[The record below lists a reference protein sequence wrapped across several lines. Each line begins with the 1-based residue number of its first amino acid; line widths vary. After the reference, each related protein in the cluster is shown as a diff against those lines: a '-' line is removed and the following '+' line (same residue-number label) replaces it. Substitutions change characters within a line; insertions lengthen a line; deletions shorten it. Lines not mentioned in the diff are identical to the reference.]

1 MKINQRISTFVLLAA
16 TISQFLIPQTAF
28 ADFSDVSESY
38 QNFEAITYLQEKGV
52 INGYSDG
59 TFKPDKLVNRA
70 EFLKI
75 IIEGSG
81 IKTDDKAETPFSD
94 TDDTAWYAPYVQKA
108 YYANW
113 VQGYTDGTFKPSQT
127 ITKAE
132 ALKILGEVQN
142 WEMSTVTKAPFLD
155 TKTTDWFAPYIA
167 FAKENELLETAGKL
181 VFPNQEMSRAKIS
194 EIVYRTIIK
203 NISTQPTPTTEQPT
217 TPSNLDFSP
226 ANFSQISSTYYANIS
241 LDEAL
246 PNTFYQNEIYIIKGT
261 ITSGSDKE
269 ATVSLGSETFTESL
283 SNNHFEIPVIF
294 KKTGN
299 LSLGI
304 LPGNSGNTKI
314 QTISVLP
321 TLPSSTNQEIPPS
334 KLAPE
339 IKFSNGKT
347 SVNFQNTYSTI
358 KRLTL
363 TQGSKSTSYLSRQNE
378 NTISIFYKDFQDFTS
393 SSVSYQIESAKISSS
408 LPLIISSD
416 FSKSETKTFTPT
428 YHAFSTINENTTA
441 SPPETM
447 SSPSKIS
454 FTVITSISVETT
466 GYVTTPDGLVEEIE
480 LSKNGSTYTYSYTP
494 ETSGTYIVEVNN
506 TEGIAVIN
514 HPVYI
519 GNTIPLLPDFF
530 DINKRK
536 YFTGTVSLDTMRNE
550 MLNEINKSRKEHGL
564 NEVVLAD
571 ELNTLAQLHTD
582 DMSKNNY
589 FAHVDLSGN
598 SPEDRRK
605 ALKISTPVEENMAKE
620 TSIQF
625 AHEGLM
631 RSGSHRSNILE
642 KEWTRVGIGV
652 TKTINDGGYLLI
664 DQEFSTNPI
673 STESLST
680 MKEEALTKINEKR
693 TDNSL
698 NALAPDQTLDD
709 ASKYLNNKI
718 INENATLT
726 NQVFSDTLDSFNIGG
741 QSEAI
746 GHSYNLWSTILDS
759 ILNDEESLYT
769 ADWLKIGIDIQTD
782 LAGILNTFIIINK

>member
-16 TISQFLIPQTAF
+16 TLSQFLLPQTAF

-38 QNFEAITYLQEKGV
+38 QNFEAITYLQEKDI

-81 IKTDDKAETPFSD
+81 IKTNANAETPFSD
-94 TDDTAWYAPYVQKA
+94 TDDTAWYAPYVEKA
-108 YYANW
+108 YSENW

-142 WEMSTVTKAPFLD
+142 WEMSAVTKAPFLD
-155 TKTTDWFAPYIA
+155 TKTTDWFTPYIA
-167 FAKENELLETAGKL
+167 FAKENELLETTGKL

-194 EIVYRTIIK
+194 ETVYRTIIK
-203 NISTQPTPTTEQPT
+203 NISTQPIETQPT
-217 TPSNLDFSP
+217 TQSNLDFSP
-226 ANFSQISSTYYANIS
+226 VKFSQIPSTYYANIS
-241 LDEAL
+241 LDEDT

-261 ITSGSDKE
+261 VTSSSNKE
-269 ATVSLGSETFTESL
+269 ATVSLENETFTESL
-283 SNNHFEIPVIF
+283 SNNHFEIPIIF
-294 KKTGN
+294 RKTGN

-304 LPGNSGNTKI
+304 LPGNSGNTKT

-321 TLPSSTNQEIPPS
+321 SLPSSTNKEIPPL

-378 NTISIFYKDFQDFTS
+378 NTISIFYKDFQNFS
-393 SSVSYQIESAKISSS
+393 ESSVSYQIESAKTSSS

-428 YHAFSTINENTTA
+428 YHAFSTIDKNATT

-447 SSPSKIS
+447 KSPSKIS
-454 FTVITSISVETT
+454 FTIGTSISVETT
-466 GYVTTPDGLVEEIE
+466 GYVTTPDGFVEKVE
-480 LSKNGSTYTYSYTP
+480 LSKNSNTYTYSYTP
-494 ETSGTYIVEVNN
+494 KTSGTYIVEINN
-506 TEGIAVIN
+506 SEGIAVIN

-519 GNTIPLLPDFF
+519 GNSIPLLPDFF

-536 YFTGTVSLDTMRNE
+536 YFTGTVSLNAMRNE
-550 MLNEINKSRKEHGL
+550 MLNEINKSRKKHGL

-571 ELNTLAQLHTD
+571 ELNALAQIHTD

-605 ALKISTPVEENMAKE
+605 SLKISTPVEENMAKE
-620 TSIQF
+620 TSVQF

-642 KEWTRVGIGV
+642 KEWTRVGIGI

-673 STESLST
+673 SIENLST
-680 MKEEALTKINEKR
+680 MRQEIFTKINEKR
-693 TDNSL
+693 TNKSL
-698 NALAPDQTLDD
+698 NPLASDTTLDN
-709 ASKYLNNKI
+709 ASKYLNDKI

-726 NQVFSDTLDSFNIGG
+726 NQVFSGALDSFNIGG

-759 ILNDEESLYT
+759 ILNEEESLFT